1 MKKKTL
7 LLLIIIATIVLFI
20 SIACL
25 CSYLVGK
32 NINNLRQD
40 IPSSEDTTERTS
52 ENAIE
57 EPEVDIPDEITQIT
71 QPQKYAV
78 VASGSSHDDLHS
90 EWFRN
95 STREAYDLLLEN
107 DYTDENIYFL
117 FEDPSEKDVDFK
129 STYENFVNVLYELQD
144 KLTSQ
149 DQIVFFLI
157 GHGMFDG
164 TNSYYELTDYNI
176 SDTDFA
182 YLLSSIERKRMI
194 VVFSPCNTGGF
205 VDDLSSLDTIVIT
218 STRAD
223 EANQAAFI
231 EPFLSA
237 FRGDGDENSDGKV
250 SFAEAFN
257 YATSDVAKQYVNR
270 NWGPVRE
277 HPQLDDNGDSLSHE
291 APMPNGGDGDLA
303 RATFL

>member
-1 MKKKTL
+1 LKKKSL
-7 LLLIIIATIVLFI
+7 LLLIIVSTVVLFI
-20 SIACL
+20 FIACL
-25 CSYLVGK
+25 CAYLVGK
-32 NINNLRQD
+32 NIAGQSQD
-40 IPSSEDTTERTS
+40 TPSKEDTTTPDAS
-52 ENAIE
+52 DDSFE
-57 EPEVDIPDEITQIT
+57 ESDVDISDEIT

-78 VASGSSHDDLHS
+78 VASGASHDDLHS
-90 EWFRN
+90 EWFKY

-117 FEDPSEKDVDFK
+117 FEDASEKDVDFK

-157 GHGMFDG
+157 GHGVFDG
-164 TNSYYELTDYNI
+164 TNSYYELIDYSI

-182 YLLSSIERKRMI
+182 YLLAGIERTKLI

-205 VDDLSSLDTIVIT
+205 VDDLSNLDTVVIT

-237 FRGDGDENSDGKV
+237 FRGDGDENGDGAV

-270 NWGPVRE
+270 GWGLVSE
-277 HPQLDDNGDSLSHE
+277 HPQLDDNGDFVSHE
-291 APMPNGGDGDLA
+291 APVPNGGDGKLA
-303 RATFL
+303 SETFL